1 MKILIINIISLIF
14 ISLAFGHEESR
25 FENKQ
30 LKNENDQHKNQ
41 KTFKK

>member
-1 MKILIINIISLIF
+1 MKILIISIVSLLF

-30 LKNENDQHKNQ
+30 LKIENHQQ
-41 KTFKK
+41 KSQKKI